1 MKPVRPPLHDG
12 GRHVTFGKS
21 QPEIYFALP
30 ASVDD
35 QGTVMTE
42 WELSAE
48 DLAMLLDGGRLRLWL
63 MFTDVKDGKP
73 LTPVCLETVNGR
85 S

>member
-1 MKPVRPPLHDG
+1 MKPVKPTALHEG
-12 GRHVTFGKS
+12 AKLVTFGKS
-21 QPEIYFALP
+21 QPELYFALP

-48 DLAMLLDGGRLRLWL
+48 DLSKLLNGGKLRLWI
-63 MFTDVKDGKP
+63 MYTDVRIGKP
-73 LTPVCLETVNGR
+73 FTPVTIEVIE
-85 S
+85 